1 MYLGKALQ
9 GVRGVKVKTVSIV
22 STLATWIGSRLVC
35 PLVIILLPEYKYWL
49 RPPNETFTVSI

>member
-1 MYLGKALQ
+1 M
-9 GVRGVKVKTVSIV
+9 KVKTVSIV